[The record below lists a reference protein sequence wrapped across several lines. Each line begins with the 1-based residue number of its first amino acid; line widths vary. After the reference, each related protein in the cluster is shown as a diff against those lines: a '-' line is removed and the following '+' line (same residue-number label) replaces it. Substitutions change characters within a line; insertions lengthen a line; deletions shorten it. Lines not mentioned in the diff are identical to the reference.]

1 MLNRIICIGR
11 LTKDP
16 ELRHTQSGTAVA
28 SFTIAVDRDF
38 KNQNGEKEADFV
50 NCVAWKGTA
59 EFVSRFFTRGRM
71 AVVEGRLQS
80 RKYTDKDGNN
90 RTAYEV
96 VASSVY
102 FGDSKK
108 DTDPLDKLAD
118 DAAPVSEPI
127 LSELEN
133 DPEEPLPF

>member
-108 DTDPLDKLAD
+108 DTDPLDKLAE
-118 DAAPVSEPI
+118 DAEPVSEPPI
-127 LSELEN
+127 SELDE
-133 DPEEPLPF
+133 DSEGLPF